1 MQDDAYEPIIETGIP
16 CFRCG
21 ERSGL
26 DCPGR
31 KPDEPTLCEPCFK
44 KHMAEEMERQA
55 KHQAS
60 YLEGIRDAGGTNE
73 AVRVF
78 WKVFCEEEREGI
90 RNLLG
95 GDRFASALQA
105 LLVGHALPPVRRS
118 MEEQGRHLAS
128 YLDGVRECGG
138 VKKVRAFWDTF
149 SEKDREGVLKIIGD
163 AGVGRILK

>member
-1 MQDDAYEPIIETGIP
+1 MYERDTYEEPPIETGIP

-31 KPDEPTLCEPCFK
+31 KPDEPTLCQPCSVEC
-44 KHMAEEMERQA
+44 MAEETERQTR
-55 KHQAS
+55 HQAS
-60 YLEGIRDAGGTNE
+60 YLEGVRDAGGTNE

-78 WKVFCEEEREGI
+78 RKVFCEEEREGI

-95 GDRFASALQA
+95 IAVLQD
-105 LLVGHALPPVRRS
+105 LMVGHALHPAHRS
-118 MEEQGRHLAS
+118 LEEQARHLAS
-128 YLDGVRECGG
+128 YLDGVRDCGG
-138 VKKVRAFWDTF
+138 VKKVRAFWDAF
-149 SEKDREGVLKIIGD
+149 SEKDREGVRRIIGD